1 MSIKAAHVKLLAA
14 TSLLLAGSACAQDA
28 RVPSLVVD
36 LPHGGCMLHVSKDG
50 AAALSYGSMPRWIEV
65 ARNTFDFDKLVIALR
80 SRPGSPTGDALLP
93 RTGGSFSLPGD
104 DGVVRFTQDEAFV
117 RELLQRAWRA
127 RVAPKTTQEQ
137 DDSRWVATACSL
149 P

>member
-1 MSIKAAHVKLLAA
+1 MSIKAGLVA
-14 TSLLLAGSACAQDA
+14 TSFFLLGSAAA
-28 RVPSLVVD
+28 LGAHVPSLVVD

-50 AAALSYGSMPRWIEV
+50 AASLSYGSMPRWIEV
-65 ARNTFDFDKLVIALR
+65 TRNTFGFDKLVKALR
-80 SRPGSPTGDALLP
+80 SRASSPTGEALLP

-104 DGVVRFTQDEAFV
+104 DGAVRFTKDEAFV

-127 RVAPKTTQEQ
+127 RVEPKTTQEQ
-137 DDSRWVATACSL
+137 EDARWVANACAL